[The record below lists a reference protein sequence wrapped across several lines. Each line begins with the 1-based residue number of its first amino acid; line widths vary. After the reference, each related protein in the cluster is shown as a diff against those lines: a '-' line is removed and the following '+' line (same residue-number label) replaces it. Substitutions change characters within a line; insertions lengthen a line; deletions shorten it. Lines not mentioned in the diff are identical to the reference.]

1 MPEQAVLT
9 KAQIV
14 ARLRS
19 TGSEAVSRLRAA
31 PPTAFEAGRYEN
43 GWTGR
48 QILAHIAA
56 IEWTYVRLFDLA
68 RQAGGTD
75 APPAPSGPVR
85 RTTPEESAGLPTTR
99 PRGGI
104 DDYNAR
110 QVEKRADASVEEL
123 VREFETNRAATVAA
137 VEGADEALLQ
147 TPIRSAG
154 GITGTLAAVL
164 NAVAVEH
171 VMSHVG
177 DVLGEPW
184 DGQRW

>member
-1 MPEQAVLT
+1 M
-9 KAQIV
+9 
-14 ARLRS
+14 
-19 TGSEAVSRLRAA
+19 
-31 PPTAFEAGRYEN
+31 
-43 GWTGR
+43 
-48 QILAHIAA
+48 
-56 IEWTYVRLFDLA
+56 
-68 RQAGGTD
+68 
-75 APPAPSGPVR
+75 R
-85 RTTPEESAGLPTTR
+85 RTSPEEAAGLPTTT

-110 QVEKRADASVEEL
+110 QVEKRAAASVEEL
-123 VREFETNRAATVAA
+123 LREFETNRAATIAA

-177 DVLGEPW
+177 DMLGEPS